1 MQFVVGMDKAFSNKA
16 GVALEKMKKAG
27 VTSVETY
34 VLWKDIEGAGEG
46 RFDFSLFDEDLTA
59 LKEKSLKWVPFLV
72 IGPWYSTPEWFLRSE
87 KSVPSVCLEHNKQGG
102 NQSIWSPFL
111 KDQVK
116 RTLKAFLDHYKGE
129 TAIESV
135 LVGISGDYGEAI
147 QTVYG
152 NWPGEYHGHRG
163 YWAGDAYAVE
173 SFRNFLLYH
182 YDSLANI
189 NYSWGTHYSWEE
201 VRPFMPTLSS
211 APSRKALLDFHQWY
225 KESMTSWAD
234 WWLTQL
240 DNWPWDVYLV
250 TGGNDEPEHASSFA
264 EQCRVT
270 ANHKRGIRITNE
282 ASDYT
287 LNFMLTRLV
296 STASRK
302 YGSYFST
309 EPASSVNEKGEVGR
323 VYNAYSS
330 GARAFHEY
338 FYNLFQDIEGNEK
351 PNLRFLPS
359 SVLARKGDEKPVVS
373 VGLVTSQNTRILDGS
388 FGEEE
393 LNASKK
399 IRELTDFDLLNED
412 LLSNGSI
419 DYRFLIFAFPFMAP
433 ENLLSKLVAW
443 IQDGGTAI
451 IAYPPK
457 NLDGDSSTFKSLLG
471 IEEEVIGVSEIK
483 PLTRLGTQGVTSRA
497 YKVSGDAEL
506 HAVMSYKESET
517 KAVVWSR
524 KVEKG
529 KVLAVSS
536 SPSSRIFTNA
546 LRECLYGSLI
556 GVEPLQKPY
565 EPIPIEG
572 IYPAATEDHLILY
585 NSTDKQ
591 VKIKI
596 KTGEAVLE
604 PNSISMF

>member
-1 MQFVVGMDKAFSNKA
+1 M
-16 GVALEKMKKAG
+16 
-27 VTSVETY
+27 
-34 VLWKDIEGAGEG
+34 
-46 RFDFSLFDEDLTA
+46 
-59 LKEKSLKWVPFLV
+59 
-72 IGPWYSTPEWFLRSE
+72 
-87 KSVPSVCLEHNKQGG
+87 
-102 NQSIWSPFL
+102 
-111 KDQVK
+111 
-116 RTLKAFLDHYKGE
+116 
-129 TAIESV
+129 
-135 LVGISGDYGEAI
+135 
-147 QTVYG
+147 
-152 NWPGEYHGHRG
+152 
-163 YWAGDAYAVE
+163 
-173 SFRNFLLYH
+173 
-182 YDSLANI
+182 
-189 NYSWGTHYSWEE
+189 
-201 VRPFMPTLSS
+201 
-211 APSRKALLDFHQWY
+211 
-225 KESMTSWAD
+225 
-234 WWLTQL
+234 
-240 DNWPWDVYLV
+240 
-250 TGGNDEPEHASSFA
+250 
-264 EQCRVT
+264 
-270 ANHKRGIRITNE
+270 
-282 ASDYT
+282 
-287 LNFMLTRLV
+287 
-296 STASRK
+296 
-302 YGSYFST
+302 
-309 EPASSVNEKGEVGR
+309 

-399 IRELTDFDLLNED
+399 I
-412 LLSNGSI
+412 
-419 DYRFLIFAFPFMAP
+419 
-433 ENLLSKLVAW
+433 
-443 IQDGGTAI
+443 
-451 IAYPPK
+451 
-457 NLDGDSSTFKSLLG
+457 
-471 IEEEVIGVSEIK
+471 IGVSEIK

-506 HAVMSYKESET
+506 RAVRSYKESET

-536 SPSSRIFTNA
+536 SPSSRIFMNA

-585 NSTDKQ
+585 NSTDKP